1 MRLLFLNANIAGCGT
16 YHRALWFGRL
26 CAEYGGHDVTIC
38 TVSRNA
44 KWKRET
50 KTEKGV
56 TISEGPNWGYKNIP
70 GYGSNWL
77 DILWRW
83 KKISSGNYDVIFGF
97 EYHPNVAW
105 PIYAGL
111 KKNQTF
117 ISDWCDWYSGAA
129 NHFRGNTLAHKWDK
143 KREEKIRLK
152 ADRVSVISTV
162 LFNRAVDVGVDKK
175 NIALLREGVD
185 TNYMKPYPKE
195 NARLKLGIQLDVPVI
210 GTLTDGHAFP
220 FLIDAFIKVKK
231 EIKNAQLLL
240 VGGLSPEQKQL
251 VVEKGIQ
258 NSFISTGRCSD
269 EELPIFLSAADVFA
283 LPMADTLANRSR
295 FPHKIGDYLACAR
308 PLVVTKVGDY
318 PEMLREDN
326 VAVVADNQNDF
337 AVELVNLIKNI
348 EQQNFLARKSRE
360 WIVEKLDW
368 KVIAPDILNFVE
380 GKL

>member
-1 MRLLFLNANIAGCGT
+1 MRLLFLNANIVGCGT

-26 CAEYGGHDVTIC
+26 CAEHGGHDVTIC
-38 TVSRNA
+38 TVSRNE
-44 KWKRET
+44 KWKRKT
-50 KTEKGV
+50 RTEKDV
-56 TISEGPNWGYKNIP
+56 TITEGPNWGYKNIP

-83 KKISSGNYDVIFGF
+83 KKIISGNYDVIFGF

-117 ISDWCDWYSGAA
+117 LSDWCDWYSGAA

-143 KREEKIRLK
+143 NREEKIRLK

-162 LFNRAVDVGVDKK
+162 LFNRTLDVGVNK
-175 NIALLREGVD
+175 NNITLLREGVD

-195 NARLKLGIQLDVPVI
+195 DARLKLGIQQNVPVVA
-210 GTLTDGHAFP
+210 TLTDGHAFP
-220 FLIDAFIKVKK
+220 FLIEAFKKVKK
-231 EIKNAQLLL
+231 EISNAYLLL
-240 VGGLSPEQKQL
+240 VGGLSYEHRKL
-251 VVEKGIQ
+251 VVSSGLQ
-258 NSFISTGRCSD
+258 DSFISTGRCSD
-269 EELPIFLSAADVFA
+269 EELPVFLSAADIFA
-283 LPMADTLANRSR
+283 LPMADTLANKAR

-308 PLVVTKVGDY
+308 PLVITKVGDY
-318 PEMLREDN
+318 PEMLRDDG

-337 AVELVNLIKNI
+337 EIELINLIKNK
-348 EQQNFLARKSRE
+348 ERQQFLADKSRK

-368 KVIAPDILNFVE
+368 SVIAPDILKFVE
-380 GKL
+380 G